1 MVAHLGR
8 NPGGGEREI
17 MISMVD
23 ILFHISDLELIDIND

>member
-8 NPGGGEREI
+8 NPGSGGRKI
-17 MISMVD
+17 MISMVG